1 MVSLQLTWFIRFRA
15 LLHQLR
21 MRLPTQP
28 CLGERKAR
36 VRQLCTTSE
45 PPTCIYIYIEYRMN
59 ASIFWA
65 RTVWTHVKRHV
76 QPSIFWGSTIVK
88 AMLRATMESQSN
100 NSYGTMTG
108 LRFFRRQRL
117 GYSAG
122 WHQYVEMKQV
132 N

>member
-1 MVSLQLTWFIRFRA
+1 
-15 LLHQLR
+15 
-21 MRLPTQP
+21 
-28 CLGERKAR
+28 
-36 VRQLCTTSE
+36 
-45 PPTCIYIYIEYRMN
+45 MN

-65 RTVWTHVKRHV
+65 RTVWTHVKRHVKRHV

-108 LRFFRRQRL
+108 LRFLRRQWL